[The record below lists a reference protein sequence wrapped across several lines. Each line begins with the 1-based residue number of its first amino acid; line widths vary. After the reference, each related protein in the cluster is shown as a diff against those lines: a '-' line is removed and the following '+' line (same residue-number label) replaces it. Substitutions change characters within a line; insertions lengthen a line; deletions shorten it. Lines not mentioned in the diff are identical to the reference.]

1 MRLTISIFVAFILF
15 SCKDKEELATINPI
29 QEEATINFSYTLA
42 GIVEQSFSKKG
53 SNTSKRASKNIMASL
68 KIIEQGTHITKTVP
82 LIVSLNESDMSVSS
96 DFYTMLSPGIYY
108 FHLQIEYEKYS
119 YWGTSTYVE
128 ILEGSENLINIRLFP
143 ILGGIKLDYNPLE
156 RMTLKFDYSQSDLS
170 EIPYPRVG
178 YKIDN
183 KPEIIVALNTQI
195 EDGLDVN
202 EVSLNVSEGEHNIKL
217 RFFNGAFQI
226 GKSVEAQEKPYLKK
240 DGTVATIDIEPFIAT
255 LSAISISDGGNLA
268 MTLEMSNAIVDIVG
282 GIENL
287 DYKVQMFGGS
297 NNNKKPDSYSFIA
310 KVDTHEL
317 SINFPMFEYLE
328 TSFLFT
334 FTDKRDGSI
343 VTNIAFNK
351 INISGN
357 NYSEQTAFSVADN
370 NINYD
375 EYGGS
380 ILLIA
385 INLNDVKVNGVSASE
400 EGGLIDNLGITNK
413 IQTNIK
419 SLSFLHNKGTF
430 TLVLNKG
437 TRTINKVVTL
447 SAGENKTVNVDWF
460 SESKLYL
467 TDYKAH
473 KDLWE
478 LNKSVIAAKT
488 NGWDWNKSL
497 SNVTKQNFKQNIV
510 QNIGGHTIDGSTRI
524 DQLNINGIKIT
535 QLPTS
540 IGDMIELTSVIIKNT
555 DITEVPKEIA
565 SLYKL
570 TRLNL
575 SDNTSLTSVPTEIGQ
590 LTNLKTL
597 SFSRSTSLTSL
608 PSEIGQLK
616 NLEHLYITGNTGI
629 TCLPQE
635 IWDMTSKYGTQIH
648 TALNETNNTCN

>member
-1 MRLTISIFVAFILF
+1 MLF
-15 SCKDKEELATINPI
+15 SCKDKEESATINPA
-29 QEEATINFSYTLA
+29 QEETTINFSYTLT

-53 SNTSKRASKNIMASL
+53 GNTSKRASNNIMASMT
-68 KIIEQGTHITKTVP
+68 ITEQGTGITNTFP
-82 LIVSLNESDMSVSS
+82 LVVSIDPSAITISS
-96 DFYTMLSPGIYY
+96 DFYTILSPGIYSFY
-108 FHLQIEYEKYS
+108 LEVEYQEYIYS
-119 YWGTSTYVE
+119 GNSAYITILETPENLVE
-128 ILEGSENLINIRLFP
+128 IRLKP
-143 ILGGIKLDYNPLE
+143 ILGGLNLDYNPLE
-156 RMTLKFDYSQSDLS
+156 RMTMKFDYSQSDLS

-183 KPEIIVALNTQI
+183 GAEIIVALNTQI
-195 EDGLDVN
+195 EEGLDVN
-202 EVSLNVSEGEHNIKL
+202 EVSLNVGVGIHNIKL
-217 RFFNGAFQI
+217 RFFNGAFQV
-226 GKSVEAQEKPYLKK
+226 GKSVEDQENPYLKK

-255 LSAISISDGGNLA
+255 LSAIPTSNGGNLA
-268 MTLEMSNAIVDIVG
+268 MSLEMSNAIVHIVG
-282 GIENL
+282 GIDNL
-287 DYKVQMFGGS
+287 GYKAQMFGKK
-297 NNNKKPDSYSFIA
+297 NNLKEPDYYSLVA
-310 KVDTHEL
+310 KANTHEL
-317 SINFPMFEYLE
+317 SINFPVYKYKE

-334 FTDKRDGSI
+334 FIDKRDGSI
-343 VTNIAFNK
+343 VTNIVFDK
-351 INISGN
+351 INMSGG

-370 NINYD
+370 NINY
-375 EYGGS
+375 EQYGGS
-380 ILLIA
+380 ILLSA
-385 INLNDVKVNGVSASE
+385 INFNGKKTVGINVSEQAS
-400 EGGLIDNLGITNK
+400 LIDNLGITNK
-413 IQTNIK
+413 IQPNNK
-419 SLSFLHNKGTF
+419 RLSFLHNKGTF
-430 TLVLNKG
+430 KLTLSKDNITV
-437 TRTINKVVTL
+437 NKVITL

-460 SESKLYL
+460 DEAQLYL